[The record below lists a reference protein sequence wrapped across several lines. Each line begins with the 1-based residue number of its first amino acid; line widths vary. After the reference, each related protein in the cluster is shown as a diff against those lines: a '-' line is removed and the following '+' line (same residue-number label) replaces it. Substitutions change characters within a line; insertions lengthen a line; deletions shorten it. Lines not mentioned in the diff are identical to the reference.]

1 MVRVRPRPF
10 LIADADQEIEC
21 ACMTTQQ
28 KTAAIQAIVTNHQ
41 DNVAAMHA
49 ANVGQG
55 LEPLVI
61 EAMNKAFE
69 DDLAVIFSANSSQPV
84 TGNQRGAARTKL
96 SAKRQ
101 T

>member
-1 MVRVRPRPF
+1 MS
-10 LIADADQEIEC
+10 
-21 ACMTTQQ
+21 TQQ

-41 DNVAAMHA
+41 DNVAAMQA

-61 EAMNKAFE
+61 EAMNTAFT
-69 DDLAVIFSANSSQPV
+69 DDLAEIFAASSNQPV
-84 TGNQRGAARTKL
+84 AGNQRLGVAAKEGRRT
-96 SAKRQ
+96 RQ

>member
-1 MVRVRPRPF
+1 MS
-10 LIADADQEIEC
+10 
-21 ACMTTQQ
+21 TQQ

-41 DNVAAMHA
+41 DNVAAMRA

-61 EAMNKAFE
+61 EAMNTAFK
-69 DDLAVIFSANSSQPV
+69 DDLAEIFAASSNQPKA
-84 TGNQRGAARTKL
+84 GYRRLGAAAQEGRRT
-96 SAKRQ
+96 RR